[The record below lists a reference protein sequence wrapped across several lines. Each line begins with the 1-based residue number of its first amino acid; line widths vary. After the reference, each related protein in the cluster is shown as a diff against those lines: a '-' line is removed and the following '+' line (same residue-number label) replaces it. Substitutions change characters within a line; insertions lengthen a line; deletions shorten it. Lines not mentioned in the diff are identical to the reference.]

1 MTATNLDMNLVVD
14 HRLAVRRHK
23 VALVA
28 AVRSLITMHTLGMR
42 GQRVFVWTF
51 EVALRAC
58 ERLLCRML
66 GSLVSFEARSLRVG
80 EIALITRE
88 SRRQVRVRLLFV
100 LGYVTLDRV
109 GELALVAMVNAG
121 LGSGRN
127 GLDGG
132 HRDRH

>member
-1 MTATNLDMNLVVD
+1 MYLVVD
-14 HRLAVRRHK
+14 HGLTVRRHK

-28 AVRSLITMHTLGMR
+28 AVRPLITVHTLGVR

-66 GSLVSFEARSLRVG
+66 GSLVGFEARSLRVG

-88 SRRQVRVRLLFV
+88 PRRQVWVRLLFV
-100 LGYVTLDRV
+100 LGHVALDRV
-109 GELALVAMVNAG
+109 GELALVALVNAW
-121 LGSGRN
+121 LGAGRN